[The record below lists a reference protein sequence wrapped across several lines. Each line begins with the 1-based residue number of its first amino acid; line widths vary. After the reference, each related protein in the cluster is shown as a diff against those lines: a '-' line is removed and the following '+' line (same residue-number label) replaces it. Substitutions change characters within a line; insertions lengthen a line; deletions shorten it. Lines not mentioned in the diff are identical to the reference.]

1 MSFPRKVAGSGFEP
15 RSGCKAPALIHAFMT
30 STFLNF
36 FWLSLG
42 YVVFFKLSQISTFP
56 MHLLKKI
63 RVEVGLR
70 S

>member
-1 MSFPRKVAGSGFEP
+1 
-15 RSGCKAPALIHAFMT
+15 MT
-30 STFLNF
+30 SSIFLDF

-42 YVVFFKLSQISTFP
+42 YVVHLHFFKLSQISTFP

-63 RVEVGLR
+63 RVEVGLC